1 MSLKERF
8 ETLDSKRSGVIT
20 TAEKCAELTL
30 RYLFPRK
37 GVDNNA
43 YLGKPWQSVGA
54 RGVNNL
60 ASKMLIALLPPDGG
74 FFRYTLDP
82 NVKASLEVEVLRQA
96 ESILALSEEVTLQ
109 ALNNYTLRHT
119 LFEALKH
126 VIITGN
132 VALWVDT
139 KKNRMKLYNL
149 RDYVVTR
156 DKAMNL
162 TSVILKESVD
172 VDVLPPEVRQFV
184 LQENLTKTDQA
195 DSGNITA
202 DEENPYVTLYTGAKL
217 IEGKW
222 EMWQEVEG
230 VEVPKS
236 RHQVSRLPILVL
248 RWSNN
253 IYGRGMI
260 EQVLGDLDT
269 LETLTKAVTEGSIA
283 ASRVIFMVK
292 PATVTNASKLA
303 RARNASIIEGNP
315 DDVGTLQMNKY
326 ADFRVALERIAILE
340 QRLNQMFLIFQ
351 PRQAERVTAEEIRR
365 LTEELEALLGGVYTL
380 LAEELQK
387 PLLELVFASMQEKGK
402 IPKMPKDDIHVTVLT
417 GFEALSRTTTLNKL
431 LTMLNAI
438 ASVPDALQYIQW
450 DEYLARV
457 LNSLNINPKGLVKTQ
472 EQLQAE
478 QQAMMQ
484 QQTAT
489 QVAGQQL
496 LQQDQNS
503 KNL

>member
-8 ETLDSKRSGVIT
+8 ETLDSKRGGVIT

-74 FFRYTLDP
+74 FFRYILDAAVKSTLDP
-82 NVKASLEVEVLRQA
+82 ATIRQA
-96 ESILALSEEVTLQ
+96 EELLALSEEITLQ
-109 ALNNYTLRHT
+109 TLNQYTLRHT

-126 VIITGN
+126 VIVTGN
-132 VALWVDT
+132 VALWVDL
-139 KKNRMKLYNL
+139 KDNRLKLYNL
-149 RDYVVTR
+149 RDYVVVR

-162 TSVILKESVD
+162 VEIILKESID
-172 VDVLPPEVRQFV
+172 KDALPDDIRAFV
-184 LQENLTKTDQA
+184 EAHNI
-195 DSGNITA
+195 SGSDAEEGTITT

-217 IEGKW
+217 KDGKW
-222 EMWQEVEG
+222 EMWQEIKG
-230 VEVPKS
+230 MEVPDS
-236 RHQVSRLPILVL
+236 RHTVKKLPLLVL
-248 RWSNN
+248 RWTNDV
-253 IYGRGMI
+253 YGRGLI
-260 EQVLGDLDT
+260 EQILGDLDT
-269 LETLTKAVTEGSIA
+269 LETLTKAVTQGSIA
-283 ASRVIFMVK
+283 ASRVIFLVK
-292 PATVTNASKLA
+292 PASMTKASKLA
-303 RARNASIIEGNP
+303 NAKNASIIEGNA

-326 ADFRVALERIAILE
+326 ADFRVAMERIAMLE
-340 QRLNQMFLIFQ
+340 DRLNQIFLIFQ

-387 PLLELVFASMQEKGK
+387 PLLELIFDDLQSKGK
-402 IPKMPKDDIHVTVLT
+402 IPKMPKEDIHVTLTT
-417 GFEALSRTTTLNKL
+417 GFEALSKTAALNKL
-431 LTMLNAI
+431 LTMLNAVAPI
-438 ASVPDALQYIQW
+438 PQALQYIQW
-450 DEYLARV
+450 DEYLARI

-472 EQLQAE
+472 EQLMAE
-478 QQAMMQ
+478 QQQAMQAQM
-484 QQTAT
+484 AT

-496 LQQDQNS
+496 MQQ
-503 KNL
+503 